1 MRARRV
7 YPRVCGGTESRVYP
21 RRTLPVAAV
30 LAGEPPSLSDRE
42 CMMRVYPR
50 VCGGTSIRS
59 RRAAREAGL
68 SPRVRGNQL
77 ALLWGESASGSI
89 PACAGE
95 PATPRQTSHAWWV
108 YPRVCG
114 GTRDTSTD
122 ISCMV
127 GLSPRVRGNR
137 SFREFARSDQGSIP
151 ACAGEPGRPCGRL
164 SMTWVYPRVCG
175 GTWIGFLDHPL
186 L

>member
-7 YPRVCGGTESRVYP
+7 YPRVCGGTEIPSGVGKSLKGLSPRVRGNP
-21 RRTLPVAAV
+21 SGRRSSSLRQGSIPAC
-30 LAGEPPSLSDRE
+30 AGEPPSLSDRE

-95 PATPRQTSHAWWV
+95 PRATRSSSWMIRV

-114 GTRDTSTD
+114 GTPCRMTD
-122 ISCMV
+122 LEHDV
-127 GLSPRVRGNR
+127 GLSPRVRGNLCQI
-137 SFREFARSDQGSIP
+137 FDKGAALFSI
-151 ACAGEPGRPCGRL
+151 
-164 SMTWVYPRVCG
+164 
-175 GTWIGFLDHPL
+175 
-186 L
+186 